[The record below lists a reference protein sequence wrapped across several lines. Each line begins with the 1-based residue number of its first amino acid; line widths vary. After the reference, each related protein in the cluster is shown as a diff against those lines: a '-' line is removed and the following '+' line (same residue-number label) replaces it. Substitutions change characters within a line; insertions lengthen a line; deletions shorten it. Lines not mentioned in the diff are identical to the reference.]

1 MAKAASGEETPLMKQ
16 YLGMKA
22 RVGDAILLYR
32 MGDFYETFGQDA
44 VDTAK
49 ILGIT
54 LTQRGNG
61 AAEKI
66 PLAGFPHH
74 QLERYLPRLVTAGRK
89 VAVCEQTEDP
99 ALAKGI
105 VKRDVIEIVS
115 RGTTLHDACLDERSD
130 NLLCALLSQ
139 GKDEPWG
146 LAALDLTTGRFEALE
161 GPRDAVLAEL
171 ENLGP
176 VEIVWP
182 EVLSHA
188 PTELQ
193 DLEGQ
198 WALSAGFFPGTPA
211 ALRSLN
217 EHFGTVSLEGYG
229 WMGQDAALR
238 AAAAA
243 LRYAA
248 DEGRRNLVHVR
259 GLYPR
264 GRDAHLAM
272 DGSTLRNLEI
282 LRPLHEEDK
291 SASLVGLLDRCRT
304 SMGSRLMRRW
314 LARPLMD
321 LPEITA
327 RQESVAVLR
336 DRREILDAL
345 REALAGIPDLER
357 LGGKLATLRVNARDL
372 VGTARGLAHAAEA
385 ASAMVRSDDRNL
397 ARLARDLDGVSSLGD
412 GIRQLLVEA
421 PPLSIRDG
429 GLLKPGSDP
438 EIAALELGAKE
449 GREALAGLQQIE
461 RDRSG
466 IPTLKVGYNKVFG
479 YYIEITKTHAD
490 RIPSDY
496 QRIQTLTGAER
507 YTTPDMKRWEEQ
519 VLGADEKIKEREY
532 AIFCE
537 LRDALAAHLPRLQ
550 KVAECLAAADV
561 LAAFAHC
568 AEEFRWTRPE
578 FHEGSRLDL
587 RDLKHPVLESLHP
600 DVPFVAN
607 DVLLDNEGPQ
617 IQLVTG
623 PNMGGKSTYLRQTG
637 LAVVMAQCGCPVA
650 AGKATLPLV
659 DRVFT
664 RVGAADRLSR
674 GQSTFLVEMIET
686 ANILHNA
693 TPSSLV
699 LLDEVGRGTS
709 TFDGLSLAWAICES
723 LHENP
728 AIAAKTLFATHYH
741 ELTVLADRLPR
752 VENLQV
758 RVREHEGRIV
768 FLHRVVAGACDSSYG
783 LHVARM
789 AGVPEAVLERAQGI
803 LLQLEAQELTI
814 GKKRLPPPAPPKEPK
829 VQFSL
834 FGADPKLEQ
843 LGDLVRQADPLR
855 MTPMEALLTMQRLRD
870 VLDA

>member
-16 YLGMKA
+16 YLGLKA

-61 AAEKI
+61 AAEKV

-74 QLERYLPRLVTAGRK
+74 QIERYLPRLVSAGRK

-99 ALAKGI
+99 AQAKGI
-105 VKRDVIEIVS
+105 VKRDVIEVVS

-130 NLLCALLSQ
+130 NLLCALLGQ
-139 GKDEPWG
+139 GRNDSWG

-161 GPRDAVLAEL
+161 GPREAVLAEL

-176 VEIVWP
+176 VE
-182 EVLSHA
+182 VLWDESLPHA
-188 PTELQ
+188 PDDLR

-198 WALSAGFFPGTPA
+198 WALSAGFFPGLPA
-211 ALRSLN
+211 AQRSLN
-217 EHFGTVSLEGYG
+217 EHFGTVSLEGFG
-229 WMGQDAALR
+229 WQTHDPALR

-259 GLYPR
+259 GLWPR
-264 GRDAHLAM
+264 GQGGHLAM

-282 LRPLHEEDK
+282 LRPLHDDDK
-291 SASLVGLLDRCRT
+291 TASLAGLLDRCRT
-304 SMGSRLMRRW
+304 AMGSRLLRRW

-321 LPEITA
+321 LPRISE
-327 RQESVAVLR
+327 RQQAVETLR
-336 DRREILDAL
+336 ASRETLEAL
-345 REALAGIPDLER
+345 RESLAGIPDLER
-357 LGGKLATLRVNARDL
+357 LGGKLATQRVNARDL
-372 VGTARGLAHAAEA
+372 VGAARGLSHADDAGRILA
-385 ASAMVRSDDRNL
+385 ATGDPYF
-397 ARLARDLDGVSSLGD
+397 ARLATVLDGIGSLGD

-421 PPLSIRDG
+421 PPLSTREG
-429 GLLKPGSDP
+429 GLLRPGADD
-438 EIAALELGAKE
+438 EIVRLEAGAKE
-449 GREALAGLQQIE
+449 GREALAALQQIE
-461 RDRSG
+461 RDRTG
-466 IPTLKVGYNKVFG
+466 ISTLKVGYNKVFG
-479 YYIEITKTHAD
+479 YYIEITKTHGD
-490 RIPSDY
+490 RIPDDY

-532 AIFCE
+532 QIFCR
-537 LRDALAAHLPRLQ
+537 LRDALAAELDRVQ
-550 KVAECLAAADV
+550 RAAESISVADALG
-561 LAAFAHC
+561 AFAHC
-568 AEEFRWTRPE
+568 AEEFRWVRPE

-587 RDLKHPVLESLHP
+587 RDLRHPVLESLHP

-607 DVLLDNEGPQ
+607 DVLLDGDGPQ

-650 AGKATLPLV
+650 ASRALLPLV
-659 DRVFT
+659 DKVFT

-693 TPSSLV
+693 TPASLV

-768 FLHRVVAGACDSSYG
+768 FLHRVVPGACDSSYG

-789 AGVPEAVLERAQGI
+789 AGVPESVLERAQGI
-803 LLQLEAQELTI
+803 LLQLEAQELTV

-829 VQFSL
+829 VQLSL
-834 FGADPKLEQ
+834 FGADPKLETVAG
-843 LGDLVRQADPLR
+843 LIRDADPLR
-855 MTPMEALLTMQRLRD
+855 MTPMEALLLVQRLRD
-870 VLDA
+870 TLD

>member
-16 YLGMKA
+16 YLGVKA

-32 MGDFYETFGQDA
+32 MGDFFETFGQDA

-61 AAEKI
+61 AAEKV

-74 QLERYLPRLVTAGRK
+74 QLDRYLPRLVSAGRK

-99 ALAKGI
+99 AQAKGI
-105 VKRDVIEIVS
+105 VKRDVVEIVS

-161 GPRDAVLAEL
+161 GTQAEVLAEL
-171 ENLGP
+171 ENLAP
-176 VEIVWP
+176 VEVLWP
-182 EVLSHA
+182 ETLPHA
-188 PTELQ
+188 PDAVQ

-198 WALSAGFFPGTPA
+198 WALSAGFFPGLPA
-211 ALRSLN
+211 ATRSLN
-217 EHFGTVSLEGYG
+217 EHFGTVSLEGFG
-229 WMGQDAALR
+229 WQSQDAALR

-264 GRDAHLAM
+264 GQDAHLAM

-282 LRPLHEEDK
+282 LRPLHDDDRT
-291 SASLVGLLDRCRT
+291 ASLAGLLDRCRT
-304 SMGSRLMRRW
+304 AMGSRLLRRW
-314 LARPLMD
+314 LARPLMS
-321 LPEITA
+321 LPEISA
-327 RQESVAVLR
+327 RQEAVATLR
-336 DRREILDAL
+336 GRGEALEAL

-357 LGGKLATLRVNARDL
+357 LGGKLATQRVNARDL
-372 VGTARGLAHAAEA
+372 VGAARGLVHAAEA
-385 ASAMVRSDDRNL
+385 GLILRESGDEYMG
-397 ARLARDLDGVSSLGD
+397 RLAAPLEGIDSLGARIRDL
-412 GIRQLLVEA
+412 LLEA
-421 PPLSIRDG
+421 PPLSVRDG
-429 GLLKPGSDP
+429 GLLKPGVDP
-438 EIAALELGAKE
+438 EIAALEAGAKE
-449 GREALAGLQQIE
+449 GREALAALQQIE
-461 RDRSG
+461 RERTG
-466 IPTLKVGYNKVFG
+466 ISTLKVGYNKVFG
-479 YYIEITKTHAD
+479 YYIEITKTYGD
-490 RIPSDY
+490 RIPDDY

-532 AIFCE
+532 ALFCSM
-537 LRDALAAHLPRLQ
+537 RDELAAHLPRIQ
-550 KVAECLAAADV
+550 KAGQDLAAADV
-561 LAAFAHC
+561 LASFAHC
-568 AEEFRWTRPE
+568 ADEYRWTRPE

-587 RDLKHPVLESLHP
+587 RDLRHPVLESLHP

-607 DVLLDNEGPQ
+607 DVLLDGEGPQ

-650 AGKATLPLV
+650 AGRAVMPLV

-664 RVGAADRLSR
+664 RVGAADRLAR

-693 TPSSLV
+693 TPASLV

-723 LHENP
+723 LHEHP
-728 AIAAKTLFATHYH
+728 EIAAKTLFATHYH

-768 FLHRVVAGACDSSYG
+768 FLHRVVPGACDSSYG

-789 AGVPEAVLERAQGI
+789 AGVPESVLERAQGI
-803 LLQLEAQELTI
+803 LLQLEAQELTV
-814 GKKRLPPPAPPKEPK
+814 GKKRLPPPAASKEPK
-829 VQFSL
+829 VQLSL

-843 LGDLVRQADPLR
+843 VASMIREADPVR
-855 MTPMEALLTMQRLRD
+855 MTPMEALLMIQRLRD
-870 VLDA
+870 ALD